1 MSAKIHCQKIIGL
14 IRNKFHDIQLIFMN
28 SLYASL
34 LSFSLVTATGCHPVN
49 GGLVTP
55 VFSIQEIKQQENL
68 NQLVTIEGKIVKTV
82 PLLNSQAYQIQDNS
96 SSIWVVVGNKLQ
108 FNPGQTVRLQ
118 GILKYQNIT
127 VEGDDWG
134 EFYLEMPDDSLILP
148 GKK

>member
-1 MSAKIHCQKIIGL
+1 M
-14 IRNKFHDIQLIFMN
+14 
-28 SLYASL
+28 
-34 LSFSLVTATGCHPVN
+34 
-49 GGLVTP
+49 
-55 VFSIQEIKQQENL
+55 
-68 NQLVTIEGKIVKTV
+68 VTIEGKIVKTV